1 MSQYSILFV
10 CTDNLCRSP
19 TAEVV
24 FRYKLGQHG
33 LTDQIHVESAA
44 THDFNA
50 GEPVDIRAQ
59 KHAIRRDYDLSKFRA
74 RLVQSEDF
82 ERFDLLIAMDE
93 SNLLSLRMRCPP
105 KFAGKL
111 HHFREYCRDQTALDV
126 PDPFYGE
133 ADDFEYVLDLVE
145 DASEGLLQ
153 SGVWLRREDEH

>member
-1 MSQYSILFV
+1 MSRYSILFV

-24 FRYKLGQHG
+24 FRHKAMQQG
-33 LTDQIHVESAA
+33 LADQFQVESAA

-82 ERFDLLIAMDE
+82 ERFDLILAMEE
-93 SNLLSLRMRCPP
+93 SNLLDLRMRCPA
-105 KFAGKL
+105 KYSDKL
-111 HHFREYCRDQTALDV
+111 HYLTEYCQAQIPQDI

-133 ADDFEYVLDLVE
+133 PDEFEFVLNLVE
-145 DASEGLLQ
+145 DASEGLLRSFDGRQ
-153 SGVWLRREDEH
+153 PKV